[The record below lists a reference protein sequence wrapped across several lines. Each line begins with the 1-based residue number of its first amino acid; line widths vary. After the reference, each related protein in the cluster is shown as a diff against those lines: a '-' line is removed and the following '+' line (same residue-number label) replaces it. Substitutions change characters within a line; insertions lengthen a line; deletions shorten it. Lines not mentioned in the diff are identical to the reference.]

1 MKVAVTDE
9 SIEVE
14 FCLGRE
20 QKQRK
25 VFVVEKL
32 DHTFAP
38 ATTRVESAPGCLASC
53 WSTETA
59 CPNLRVFWRG
69 EKKCLKREEGQ

>member
-1 MKVAVTDE
+1 MKARGRVVKVAVTDE

-14 FCLGRE
+14 FCLGRGTKTKE
-20 QKQRK
+20 GVCCGKAGS
-25 VFVVEKL
+25 
-32 DHTFAP
+32 HICT
-38 ATTRVESAPGCLASC
+38 GLASC